1 MSVSLPSDVRRQFDR
16 VLDRCVADLPEE
28 LRGLLDEVPL
38 IVDDEAS
45 AAVLASVGLPPDD
58 RDLCGLHDGI
68 PFTEQ
73 SVEDGAVMPA
83 QVMLFRGPIL
93 RLAGW
98 HGGLPDVRRGS
109 ELDRQVWITLVHE
122 LGHHFGLDEDDL
134 EALGYA

>member
-1 MSVSLPSDVRRQFDR
+1 MSLPPDIRRQFDR
-16 VLDRCVADLPEE
+16 VLDRAVADLPDD
-28 LRGLLDEVPL
+28 LRELLDEVPL

-45 AAVLASVGLPPDD
+45 PEVLASVGLPPDD
-58 RDLCGLHDGI
+58 RDLCGLHDGV

-98 HGGLPDVRRGS
+98 RGGRVEVQRGG

>member
-1 MSVSLPSDVRRQFDR
+1 MPLDPHTRRQFDR
-16 VLDRCVADLPEE
+16 VLDRAVADLPDDLHE
-28 LRGLLDEVPL
+28 LLQEVPL
-38 IVDDEAS
+38 IVDDEAGPE
-45 AAVLASVGLPPDD
+45 VLASVGLPPDD
-58 RDLCGLHDGI
+58 RELCGLHDGI

-98 HGGLPDVRRGS
+98 RGGRVEVKRGS

-134 EALGYA
+134 AALGYA